1 MSRMADTVQKNN
13 DAEKMLERR
22 VVQYQIEKEAKD
34 QENEDKKKEEVRR
47 KLSEIKKTLDIQV
60 SEKRVAK
67 EHENYVNDDYMKKW
81 MQIAEDDNARR
92 KEKEN

>member
-1 MSRMADTVQKNN
+1 M
-13 DAEKMLERR
+13 
-22 VVQYQIEKEAKD
+22 
-34 QENEDKKKEEVRR
+34 RR

-81 MQIAEDDNARR
+81 MQMAEDDNARR
-92 KEKEN
+92 K